1 MADTFQDGV
10 SLYKMRNYRDALA
23 VFLSVS
29 ASGNAAGNL
38 DLAYYTGLSY
48 ARLKRYEDALSY
60 LETVVTSETN
70 TRRLNQ
76 CRLTLAVLYSK
87 TDRTRLADTELE
99 KLTENGY
106 QTAEVFCAR
115 AYTAWMQDRKEQSVE
130 FYLRA
135 LELKPD
141 SATALNGLGY
151 VLACMNQDLTKA
163 LSYCK
168 RAVDSNPDSAA
179 FLDSLGWVYY
189 KMGLEKEAYTYIKRA
204 RDKDSTSR
212 EIAAHL
218 AELSNAGIRGNN

>member
-10 SLYKMRNYRDALA
+10 SLYRMRNYRDALA

-29 ASGNAAGNL
+29 ATENAAGNL

-60 LETVVTSETN
+60 LETVVTSEKN

-99 KLTENGY
+99 KLTESGY

-115 AYTAWMQDRKEQSVE
+115 AYTAWIQDRKDQSVE
-130 FYLRA
+130 YYLRA

-141 SATALNGLGY
+141 CATALNGLGY

-168 RAVDSNPDSAA
+168 RAVDLNPDSAA

-204 RDKDSTSR
+204 RDKDNTSR